1 MKDQLNKYKIGIV
14 VSDTYK
20 EITSAMLE
28 VAKEHS
34 KFLGADVV
42 RIINVPG
49 SFEVPLAVK
58 TLFEKENVEGVVT
71 LGAVIEGDTDH
82 DTVVAQNAARK
93 IMDLSLEYKKPV
105 GLGIS
110 GPKMT
115 RNQAL
120 KRIDKFGKSTVEA
133 VVKQIQR
140 LQ

>member
-28 VAKEHS
+28 VAKEHAD
-34 KFLGADVV
+34 FLGAQVV
-42 RIINVPG
+42 RVINVPG

-58 TLFEKENVEGVVT
+58 TLFEKEKIDGVVT

-82 DTVVAQNAARK
+82 DTIVAQNAARK
-93 IMDLSLEYKKPV
+93 IMDLSLEYNKPV

-115 RNQAL
+115 RNDAL

>member
-1 MKDQLNKYKIGIV
+1 MKEQSDKYKIGIV

-20 EITSAMLE
+20 DITSAMLA
-28 VAKEHS
+28 VAKEHA

-42 RIINVPG
+42 RVIEVPG

-58 TLFEKENVEGVVT
+58 TIFEKENVQGIVT

-82 DTVVAQNAARK
+82 DSIVAQNAARK
-93 IMDLSLEYKKPV
+93 IMDLSLEYNKPV

-115 RNQAL
+115 RNDAL
-120 KRIDKFGKSTVEA
+120 KRIDKFGRSTVEA
-133 VVKQIQR
+133 VIKQIQR
-140 LQ
+140 L